1 MGRDRHDDRHRRTQ
15 SPVPDRWRSGGRERE
30 DSRARHAPKSEQR
43 DDRKRARKSAKDNS
57 RSRSRS
63 RSRSSERERRRRRP
77 RREREHSRSR
87 SRDRSHRAPSRKS
100 RWGEDKKASAPV
112 SDAGKVRRDDDGL
125 EAGDEDGPAEEE
137 EAEPLPVTLF
147 KERLMKAVRA
157 SQVLVCTGETGSGK
171 TTQIPQYLL
180 ELVRERDAE
189 TAAASGADNDDNES
203 GDGGERAARK
213 DGERSLSAKRL
224 LVAVTQPRRVA
235 ATSVAR
241 RVADERGCRLGEE
254 VGYSIRFEDRTGPR
268 TRIKYMTDGVLV
280 RECLEDPYLSRYGV
294 VMLDEAHERSIDTD
308 ILFGLLKRALA
319 RRPDLRAVI
328 TSATLDV
335 QRFAAFFD
343 GCPFISVPGRTHAV
357 DVYHSK
363 TRQVM
368 TATGPASPHYVED
381 AVDIIRK
388 VHRTQGPG
396 HVLAFFTG
404 QDEIERAGRLLSEAV
419 AQENVDRRAMGIE
432 EEEGADNGVSDLVVV
447 PLFGALSAEAQANAF
462 KPARAGVRKVVMAT
476 NIAETSVTVPGVR
489 FVIDPGYVKQKTYDP
504 ARRMESLVV
513 VPISQVAAQQ
523 RAGRAGRTASGQC
536 YRLYTRDCYG
546 SMLGETVPEILRTN
560 LANTLLYLKVLGVDD
575 ILAFDFLDPPAEDQS
590 LEALQHLYC
599 LGALD
604 QDGRATERGRRMSR
618 FPLEPSLSRT
628 LLEAG
633 DLGCVEEV
641 LTIVALLSVESIC
654 HALFRH
660 PLGDHFTYLAVFRA
674 WEASGFS
681 DAWAKEEFLRV
692 RALRTARSVRAQLL
706 GDCGRDF
713 DKVRKAFC
721 AGYFTNGG
729 QRCSKE
735 WVFRSLAVGA
745 LQEGGGGGGEDLARG
760 SGLTLMYLHP
770 TSSLV
775 HATEPPEHVI
785 YTELVFTA
793 RPFMRHAM
801 AVKGRW
807 LRSRLDGVEPCSADR
822 LCGRAL
828 ASGKDEEATAPGSG
842 LGRSGG
848 AKKVDAVAA
857 ARARFL
863 ARKRT
868 KG

>member
-1 MGRDRHDDRHRRTQ
+1 
-15 SPVPDRWRSGGRERE
+15 
-30 DSRARHAPKSEQR
+30 
-43 DDRKRARKSAKDNS
+43 
-57 RSRSRS
+57 
-63 RSRSSERERRRRRP
+63 
-77 RREREHSRSR
+77 
-87 SRDRSHRAPSRKS
+87 
-100 RWGEDKKASAPV
+100 
-112 SDAGKVRRDDDGL
+112 
-125 EAGDEDGPAEEE
+125 
-137 EAEPLPVTLF
+137 
-147 KERLMKAVRA
+147 MKAVRA

-189 TAAASGADNDDNES
+189 TAAASS
-203 GDGGERAARK
+203 GDKDEDDRGEGGKAQK
-213 DGERSLSAKRL
+213 DGESTPSEKKL

-280 RECLEDPYLSRYGV
+280 RECLQDPYLSRYGV

-319 RRPDLRAVI
+319 RRADLRAVI

-335 QRFAAFFD
+335 ERFAAFFD

-368 TATGPASPHYVED
+368 TATGPASPRYVED

-419 AQENVDRRAMGIE
+419 AQEKVDRRAAGIE
-432 EEEGADNGVSDLVVV
+432 EEEGAENGVSELVVL

-462 KPARAGVRKVVMAT
+462 TPARAGVRKVVMAT

-504 ARRMESLVV
+504 TRRMESLVV

-536 YRLYTRDCYG
+536 YRLYTRDCYAA
-546 SMLGETVPEILRTN
+546 MLGETVPEILRTN

-641 LTIVALLSVESIC
+641 LTIVALLSVESIW
-654 HALFRH
+654 
-660 PLGDHFTYLAVFRA
+660 FTRN
-674 WEASGFS
+674 
-681 DAWAKEEFLRV
+681 
-692 RALRTARSVRAQLL
+692 
-706 GDCGRDF
+706 
-713 DKVRKAFC
+713 KA
-721 AGYFTNGG
+721 
-729 QRCSKE
+729 
-735 WVFRSLAVGA
+735 GA
-745 LQEGGGGGGEDLARG
+745 GGGGG
-760 SGLTLMYLHP
+760 
-770 TSSLV
+770 
-775 HATEPPEHVI
+775 
-785 YTELVFTA
+785 
-793 RPFMRHAM
+793 
-801 AVKGRW
+801 
-807 LRSRLDGVEPCSADR
+807 
-822 LCGRAL
+822 
-828 ASGKDEEATAPGSG
+828 
-842 LGRSGG
+842 
-848 AKKVDAVAA
+848 
-857 ARARFL
+857 
-863 ARKRT
+863 
-868 KG
+868 